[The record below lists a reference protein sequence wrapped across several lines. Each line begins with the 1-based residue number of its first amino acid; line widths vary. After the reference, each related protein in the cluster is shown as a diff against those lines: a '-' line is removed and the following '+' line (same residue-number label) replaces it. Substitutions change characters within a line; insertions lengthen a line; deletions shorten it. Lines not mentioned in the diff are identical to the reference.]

1 MGQKFTLILV
11 ALFFMN
17 QLGAQ
22 SAREV
27 GVEVKANLN
36 YSKQIELKWLRQS
49 GSTRYQVFTKNNTN
63 PANEKIRLISTTG
76 SLKVF
81 SSTGKLIWSNPLLEK
96 SVELNIRDWTA
107 GVYIFQM
114 TDISGN
120 IQNVKL
126 IKH

>member
-22 SAREV
+22 SVREV
-27 GVEVKANLN
+27 GVEIKANLN
-36 YSKQIELKWLRQS
+36 SSKQIELKWLQQS

-63 PANEKIRLISTTG
+63 TANEKIRLISTTG

-81 SSTGKLIWSNPLLEK
+81 SSTGKLIWSNPLSEK